1 MEDIPSG
8 INVVPLTITDGGTE
22 EQSALVAGVT
32 GYTVTEEELTDPDSK
47 VSFPSVQSVLG
58 WGLLLEQN
66 SNSDSDSDSL
76 F

>member
-1 MEDIPSG
+1 M
-8 INVVPLTITDGGTE
+8 
-22 EQSALVAGVT
+22 AGVT
-32 GYTVTEEELTDPDSK
+32 GYTINEEELTDPDSK